1 MHRGFHRPL
10 RVSLAYSLADQSQ
23 SDDLVHHPLIQ
34 MLDAVERRG
43 SISAAARTLGFSYR
57 HVWGELKRWEARFER
72 ELIVWEKGQKAQLT
86 TFGQKLLWAERQV
99 QSRLSPQIAA
109 LRADLER
116 VFGTAFDDDAHVVSI
131 PASHDDALARFRD
144 TAVER
149 GLHLELRFCGS
160 LEALARYSDARSQ
173 LAGFH
178 VPRSRHDLQG
188 TIRRL
193 KEAMRKSAA
202 GADGLLIPFA
212 RRTQGLIVEANN
224 PLGLKGLPDLLNGT
238 IRFVNR
244 LPGAAT
250 RLFLDAWL
258 DDHGVSADSI
268 QGYRFE
274 EPSHAAVAQAVW
286 SGAAEAG
293 LGLES
298 AARDRGLGF
307 VPLFDEDYW
316 IVCREQELATPG
328 VEKLIAMLA
337 ENDWTDRLD
346 GYEGY
351 ERPCPELEASR
362 LSELLA

>member
-10 RVSLAYSLADQSQ
+10 RVSLAYSLGDQSQ
-23 SDDLVHHPLIQ
+23 NDDLVHHPLIQ

-86 TFGQKLLWAERQV
+86 EFGQKLLWAERQV

-116 VFGTAFDDDAHVVSI
+116 VFGTAFDDEAHVVRI

-144 TAVER
+144 SAVER
-149 GLHLELRFCGS
+149 GLHLELPFCGS

-178 VPRSRHDLQG
+178 VPRVRPDLEG

-193 KEAMRKSAA
+193 KAAMRKSAA
-202 GADGLLIPFA
+202 KSDGRLIPFA
-212 RRTQGLIVEANN
+212 RRMQGLIVEANN
-224 PLGLKGLPDLLNGT
+224 PLDLKGLPDLVNGS

-258 DDHGVSADSI
+258 ADHGLPAESI

-286 SGAAEAG
+286 SGSAQAG

-307 VPLFDEDYW
+307 VPLFEEDYW
-316 IVCREQELATPG
+316 IVCRDQEIVSPG

-337 ENDWTDRLD
+337 QSEWTDRLD
-346 GYEGY
+346 AFEGY
-351 ERPCPELEASR
+351 QRPWPEPAFSR